1 MKTLI
6 AYYSRTGTTKKVAE
20 QLAEILEAEIEEIVD
35 LKNRAGPI
43 GYVAGGKDAMQK
55 KLTTIRPIDKKPS
68 KYDLI
73 VIGSPVW
80 AWTVTP
86 AIRSYVHQNKP
97 FLKGK
102 KLAFFTTMGGSG
114 DKQFFDEL
122 EKLLEE
128 KPITTLTLLT
138 KEVVKNEHH
147 EKVKRFAEHLK
158 K

>member
-1 MKTLI
+1 M
-6 AYYSRTGTTKKVAE
+6 
-20 QLAEILEAEIEEIVD
+20 
-35 LKNRAGPI
+35 
-43 GYVAGGKDAMQK
+43 
-55 KLTTIRPIDKKPS
+55 
-68 KYDLI
+68 
-73 VIGSPVW
+73 W
-80 AWTVTP
+80 
-86 AIRSYVHQNKP
+86 HQNKP
-97 FLKGK
+97 FLKAR

-114 DKQFFDEL
+114 DKQLFDEL